1 MKGAHSPISCELVR
15 VQREHL
21 LDTIRTESHP
31 ELMEVDH
38 RILDMKVMVEQF
50 LTQLKAPRP

>member
-1 MKGAHSPISCELVR
+1 MKGAHLPISCELVR

-21 LDTIRTESHP
+21 LDTIHTESHP

>member
-15 VQREHL
+15 VQHEHL
-21 LDTIRTESHP
+21 LDTIHTESHP
-31 ELMEVDH
+31 ELMEVGH